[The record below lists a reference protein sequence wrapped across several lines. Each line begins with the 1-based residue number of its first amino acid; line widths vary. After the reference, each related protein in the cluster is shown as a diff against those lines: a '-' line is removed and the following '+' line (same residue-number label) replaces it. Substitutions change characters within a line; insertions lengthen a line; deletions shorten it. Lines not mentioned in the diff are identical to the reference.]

1 MPRSFQAITRYCP
14 FEYGWSEGGT
24 DGAGFGLVGVVG
36 VFVPVLLVGDACV
49 GVVGVGVVGSGVVVG
64 DASAA
69 AIA

>member
-24 DGAGFGLVGVVG
+24 DGAGLGLVGVL
-36 VFVPVLLVGDACV
+36 VPALLVGDACV
-49 GVVGVGVVGSGVVVG
+49 GVVGAGLVGSGVVVG